1 MQGQT
6 DHEQQVIPF
15 GSHHGHGRP
24 PTPRRTAL
32 AAELSGHPAAHHE
45 HAFRTEAEHHSIA
58 ADS

>member
-6 DHEQQVIPF
+6 DHKQQVIPF
-15 GSHHGHGRP
+15 DAHDDHRQP
-24 PTPRRTAL
+24 PTARGVAL

-58 ADS
+58 ANN